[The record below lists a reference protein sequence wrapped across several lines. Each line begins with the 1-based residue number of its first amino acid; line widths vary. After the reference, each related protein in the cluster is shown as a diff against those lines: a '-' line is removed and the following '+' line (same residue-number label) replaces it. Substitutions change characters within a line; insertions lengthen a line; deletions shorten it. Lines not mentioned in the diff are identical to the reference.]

1 MPSWVHPSG
10 KVCLIGDSAHAM
22 TPYLAQGAAMGIE
35 DAAILGGLL
44 ERYPTTDTLHK
55 TLLKYEKLRLK
66 RTAKVAR
73 ASIDSRRFTQ
83 MADGLE
89 QQDRDEYLLA
99 HPGIQKGHRNIRSQQ
114 EFLDWLFGYDAYEE
128 LEHSLQNGHNGIV

>member
-1 MPSWVHPSG
+1 MPNWIHPAG
-10 KVCLIGDSAHAM
+10 KMCLIGDSAHAM

-44 ERYPTTDTLHK
+44 EKYPSTETLHS

-66 RTAKVAR
+66 RTAKVAA
-73 ASIDSRRFTQ
+73 ASVDSRWFTQ
-83 MADGLE
+83 MADGPK

-114 EFLDWLFGYDAYEE
+114 EFLDWLFGYDAYAE
-128 LEHSLQNGHNGIV
+128 LEHSLQNGHNGVV